1 MNREI
6 IILDTNVWISYLLS
20 HKFHDLTKLI
30 LDNRLEIVTCED
42 LANEMKEVLQRK
54 KFKKYITGKDTK
66 EAVDIYLKLC
76 HMVEIEDNPS
86 SFTDKKDNFLIGLY
100 IAAKATLLVT
110 GDKRLL
116 EQAPQ
121 FNLNVV
127 TLRQF
132 EDSLI

>member
-20 HKFHDLTKLI
+20 HKFHLLTKLI
-30 LDNRLEIVTCED
+30 LDNKLEIATCED

-54 KFKKYITGKDTK
+54 KFKKYVTGKDTK
-66 EAVDIYLKLC
+66 EAVDIHLRLC
-76 HMVEIEDNPS
+76 HMVKVEDNPS

-110 GDKRLL
+110 GDKQLL

-121 FNLNVV
+121 FNLNVI